1 MFITIAT
8 PTYNRAALLPRLYQS
23 LCRQSYK
30 NFEWIIVDD
39 GSTDS
44 TESVV
49 KGFIDEGIID
59 ISYRKKSNGGKHTAI
74 NLAAKEARG
83 ELFFIADSDDWLP
96 ETAIADVIEGYS
108 SVKDD
113 DSFCG
118 VCGLDQYAD
127 GSIVGS
133 GLPQQ
138 TIDAFPYDIREKWAV
153 TGDLKEV
160 FHTDVIR
167 QFPFPEI
174 KGERFCP
181 EVLIWNRIGLKYK
194 LRYFNKPIYFVE
206 YQPDGLTNSITL
218 ARMKN
223 PVASMMTYAEWF
235 AISTS
240 FKTKLRSAVNY
251 WRFAFCAPKDLRIS
265 ISGWGR
271 FLLPIGWL
279 CHYKDNR
286 SYKSCNLEQGGVLA

>member
-1 MFITIAT
+1 MFITITT

-49 KGFIDEGIID
+49 NGFINEGNID
-59 ISYRKKSNGGKHTAI
+59 ISYLKKSNGGKHTAI

-96 ETAIADVIEGYS
+96 ETAIADVIEAYS

-127 GSIVGS
+127 GTIVGS
-133 GLPQQ
+133 GLPQPV
-138 TIDAFPYDIREKWAV
+138 IDEYSYDLSNKWNV
-153 TGDLKEV
+153 IGDLKEILR
-160 FHTDVIR
+160 TDIIR

-181 EVLIWNRIGLKYK
+181 EVLIWNRIGSKYK
-194 LRYFNKPIYFVE
+194 LRYFNKPIYFAE
-206 YQPDGLTNSITL
+206 YQPDGLTNGITL
-218 ARMKN
+218 ARMKS

-235 AISTS
+235 ALTSS
-240 FKTKLRSAVNY
+240 FKTKLRTAVNY
-251 WRFAFCAPKDLRIS
+251 WRFALCAPKNKRIS
-265 ISGWGR
+265 ISGWGKL
-271 FLLPIGWL
+271 LLPIGWL
-279 CHYKDNR
+279 CHRKDITAISN
-286 SYKSCNLEQGGVLA
+286 SSL